1 MPVLTRKRKRE
12 ELRLDVWQNKD
23 LRRCIFSFLPP
34 AEGKCCL
41 RYVESLPPLPYVYRY
56 TPDFLSFPNPFRVR
70 VTCRYLPDV
79 FQHGTYSYQTTSTA
93 WTWLHRPL
101 SRWSSE
107 ISQLIHAREYQAAQ
121 CRC

>member
-41 RYVESLPPLPYVYRY
+41 RYVESLPPLPYVWRR
-56 TPDFLSFPNPFRVR
+56 PARPGRGCIVR
-70 VTCRYLPDV
+70 SVDGVVRS
-79 FQHGTYSYQTTSTA
+79 HNSSTLGSIKRHNA
-93 WTWLHRPL
+93 GAD
-101 SRWSSE
+101 S
-107 ISQLIHAREYQAAQ
+107 
-121 CRC
+121 